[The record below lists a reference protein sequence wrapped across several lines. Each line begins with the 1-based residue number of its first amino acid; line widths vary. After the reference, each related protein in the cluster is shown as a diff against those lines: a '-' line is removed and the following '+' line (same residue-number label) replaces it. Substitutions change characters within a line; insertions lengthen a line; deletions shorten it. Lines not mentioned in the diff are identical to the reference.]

1 MVNATRATKGTKAS
15 TASKKPK
22 RSKATQADG
31 DVRVEPSAALLER
44 LTRSRYVAG
53 LDEAGRG
60 PLAGPVVAAAVV
72 LPTDKSIQGLDDSK
86 KLDAETRD
94 ALFDEIMRQALAVG
108 IGVHEVERIDEMN
121 ILRASLDAMRIA
133 FEECEQKLGRRIG
146 GAVVDG
152 NMLAPLPKRVLQEA
166 VIGGDAISPCIMAAS
181 IVAKV
186 TRDRRMVEEATR
198 WPGYG
203 FEQHKGYATPQH
215 REALMRLGPCPLHRR
230 SFITVREA
238 LALQL
243 PGMDAE

>member
-1 MVNATRATKGTKAS
+1 MKTSQKPSSRRKKTRAR
-15 TASKKPK
+15 PL
-22 RSKATQADG
+22 
-31 DVRVEPSAALLER
+31 EPAALL
-44 LTRSRYVAG
+44 LGALKRSRYVAG

-72 LPTDKSIQGLDDSK
+72 LHPDRPIEGLNDSK
-86 KLDAETRD
+86 QLDAQTRA
-94 ALFDEIMRQALAVG
+94 ALYELIMERALAVG
-108 IGVHEVERIDEMN
+108 VGVHEPPRIDEIN
-121 ILRASLDAMRIA
+121 ILRASLDAMRVA
-133 FEECEQKLGRRIG
+133 FEGCEASLGKRVG

-152 NMLAPLPKRVLQEA
+152 NMLAPLPKRVKQEA
-166 VIGGDAISPCIMAAS
+166 VIGGDGISPCIMAAS

-186 TRDRRMVEEATR
+186 TRDRRMVEEAVR

-238 LALQL
+238 LSLQL